1 MTSARWGT
9 SSQELDCRPPDLE
22 EPRRRTR
29 AEGERHVSESL
40 GRGDLRKRGELS
52 SDEEFG
58 TRSADRDERRF
69 VERIGGSTADTRGRS
84 EFGTAGRTEGE
95 FPSDRLG
102 LVKIEAVSFAEAL
115 KEIRRRFGDDVSI
128 VHTRVIRRKGMLG
141 VLGATGVDVYV
152 TGRSEFEAWRGH
164 ADDRSL
170 RGTLE
175 PKSRSADL
183 GLPSR
188 TVRSSAESA
197 SHLYSSAKAD
207 RTPPQDESSQM
218 GSSQFGPGPHFGENT
233 LFGPVPTPRAESGPL
248 PGNVGAGRVP
258 ISPGYR
264 EPEEVVAAL
273 ERLSKKIGDVMANRA
288 GPDSTS
294 LPTVRPRSST
304 QPVEGSAMGLRSG
317 SQESGLTRGNPRA
330 EEAQHDEGLPARAS
344 QDPAPETEPT
354 NSGGT
359 HPVVAAAKRMLEEW
373 GVSSVTATE
382 LLGRLSRRSL
392 PRLSGDLR
400 ECRQLAKLSLREL
413 IRPKLPPARP
423 IPRPERA
430 RRRLVTLVGPTGVGK
445 TTTLAKLGALFSITE
460 HAKVGFVTLDT
471 YRIGAVDQ
479 LRRYADIIRV
489 PLEVVTP
496 ETSLHQAIDRLGDAE
511 VILIDTAGRSQ
522 KDADRIHELRE
533 MLSEIGDLDVHLC
546 LALSASPEAILAAAE
561 NFRVVGYSRLLITK
575 LDEAYRHGVLLDLF
589 ARAKTPVSYLTT
601 GQEVP
606 DDIHPA
612 TLERLEDLILGED

>member
-1 MTSARWGT
+1 MLSARWGT
-9 SSQELDCRPPDLE
+9 SSQKLDCRPPDLE
-22 EPRRRTR
+22 EPPRRTR

-40 GRGDLRKRGELS
+40 GRGDLRKRGELN
-52 SDEEFG
+52 SDAEFG

-69 VERIGGSTADTRGRS
+69 VERIGGSTADARGRS
-84 EFGTAGRTEGE
+84 EFGTAGRSGGE
-95 FPSDRLG
+95 LSSDRLG

-128 VHTRVIRRKGMLG
+128 VHTRVIRRRGVLG
-141 VLGATGVDVYV
+141 VLGATGVEVYV

-170 RGTLE
+170 RETFE
-175 PKSRSADL
+175 PTSR
-183 GLPSR
+183 PSEQGAQPR
-188 TVRSSAESA
+188 VGRRPAASA
-197 SHLYSSAKAD
+197 SHLYSSVTAD
-207 RTPPQDESSQM
+207 RSPSLVEPS
-218 GSSQFGPGPHFGENT
+218 PHTGENT
-233 LFGPVPTPRAESGPL
+233 LFGPGPSPRAETARL
-248 PGNVGAGRVP
+248 PGSVGAGSAP
-258 ISPGYR
+258 ILAGQR
-264 EPEEVVAAL
+264 EPEELVAAL
-273 ERLSKKIGDVMANRA
+273 ERLSKKIGDVMADRA
-288 GPDSTS
+288 DPDSTS
-294 LPTVRPRSST
+294 LPAVRPRSDV
-304 QPVEGSAMGLRSG
+304 QPTAASAVGSGTG
-317 SQESGLTRGNPRA
+317 SQEREYSQTNSWV
-330 EEAQHDEGLPARAS
+330 EETPVDEGLPTRTS
-344 QDPAPETEPT
+344 QDQSPQAESIKP
-354 NSGGT
+354 GGT

-400 ECRQLAKLSLREL
+400 ECRQLAKLSLRDL

-423 IPRPERA
+423 IPRPGRA

-460 HAKVGFVTLDT
+460 HARVGFVTLDT

-533 MLSEIGDLDVHLC
+533 MLSEIGDLEVHLC